1 VTEAPEDLDRA
12 LASAAQDG
20 DRAAF
25 EALVRRY
32 KTALYRFVR
41 RYVGDADDA
50 YDIVQE
56 AFVSAWLAFKRFDP
70 AQSFST
76 WLWAIALN
84 KCRDYGRRR
93 SVRRRILQLF
103 AAETVRPIE
112 REAPDADRE
121 ADQQEIRRLYRLD
134 QAIAQLPRLYK
145 EPLLLTTVSG
155 LTQQEAARQLKTTT
169 KAIEMRI
176 RRAKRRLVE
185 VLSRGET

>member
-1 VTEAPEDLDRA
+1 VTEGSDDLDRT
-12 LASAAQDG
+12 LAIAAKGG
-20 DRAAF
+20 DRAAY
-25 EALVRRY
+25 EGLVRRY

-56 AFVSAWLAFKRFDP
+56 AFVAAWLAFKRFDP
-70 AQSFST
+70 AQSFTT

-103 AAETVRPIE
+103 ASETAQPIE
-112 REAPDADRE
+112 REPADADRE
-121 ADQQEIRRLYRLD
+121 GDEQEIHRQYRLD
-134 QAIAQLPRLYK
+134 QAIARLPRLYK
-145 EPLLLTTVSG
+145 EPLLLITVSG
-155 LTQQEAARQLKTTT
+155 LTHQEAAAQLKTTP

-185 VLSRGET
+185 VLLHQA

>member
-1 VTEAPEDLDRA
+1 VTEGPDDLSRA
-12 LASAAQDG
+12 LAIAAKGG

-25 EALVRRY
+25 EGLVRRY
-32 KTALYRFVR
+32 KTSLYRFVR

-56 AFVSAWLAFKRFDP
+56 AFVSAWLALRRFDP
-70 AQSFST
+70 AQPFTT

-93 SVRRRILQLF
+93 AVRRRILQLF
-103 AAETVRPIE
+103 ASESTRSIE
-112 REAPDADRE
+112 KEPADADRE
-121 ADQQEIRRLYRLD
+121 ADKQEIRRLHRLD

-145 EPLLLTTVSG
+145 EPLLLTIVSG
-155 LTQQEAARQLKTTT
+155 MTHQEAAAQLKTTT

-176 RRAKRRLVE
+176 RRAKRRLAE
-185 VLSRGET
+185 VLFQQT